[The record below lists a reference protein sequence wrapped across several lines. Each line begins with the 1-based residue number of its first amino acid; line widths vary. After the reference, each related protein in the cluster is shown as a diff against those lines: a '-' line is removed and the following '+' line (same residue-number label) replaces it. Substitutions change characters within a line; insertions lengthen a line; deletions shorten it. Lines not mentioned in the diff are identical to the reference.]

1 MKTVAVVFI
10 ISFAVTVGMLIWLIP
25 VLRRACFQQSIL
37 EEGPR
42 WHLSKSGTPTM
53 GGIAIVSGVII
64 ALIIGSLVFQFSV
77 LLLCGVFIYF
87 SLIGFVDDYI
97 KIVKKRNLGLNRIQK
112 LILQF
117 IGAVALAIY
126 AANDVTIGTVLYV
139 PFYHAAVDFHWLYYP
154 FTVFAVLGVVNAV
167 NFTDGLDGLA
177 SSVSAVVFL
186 FFVFAAIKIGHSA
199 GGAMSAAC
207 LGACVGFLIFNHY
220 PAKIFM
226 GDTGA
231 MALGGAVILLA
242 VVMRLQ
248 IFILLT
254 GAIYVLEALS
264 VVLQIN
270 YFKYTRIKTG
280 TGKRIFKMAPIHH
293 HFEMS
298 GMSENHIVALFTL
311 ITIITSVVAFIALL
325 VTV

>member
-1 MKTVAVVFI
+1 MKTVSVVFI
-10 ISFAVTVGMLIWLIP
+10 VSFVITAGMLIWLIP

-42 WHLSKSGTPTM
+42 WHLSKAGTPTM
-53 GGIAIVSGVII
+53 GGIAIVSGVMI
-64 ALIIGSLVFQFSV
+64 ALIIGALIFKYSF
-77 LLLCGVFIYF
+77 LLLGVFFLYF
-87 SLIGFVDDYI
+87 ALIGFVDDYI
-97 KIVKKRNLGLNRIQK
+97 KVIKKRNLGLNRIQK

-117 IGAVALAIY
+117 VGAVALAIY
-126 AANDVTIGTVLYV
+126 AANDPSIGTVFYV
-139 PFYHAAVDFHWLYYP
+139 PFYQNIANFHWLYYP
-154 FTVFAVLGVVNAV
+154 FTVFAILGVVNAV

-177 SSVSAVVFL
+177 SGVSAVVFL
-186 FFVFAAIKIGHSA
+186 FFVAAALVMSYVSA
-199 GGAMSAAC
+199 GAMAAAC
-207 LGACVGFLIFNHY
+207 LGACLGFLIFNRY
-220 PAKIFM
+220 PAKVFM

-248 IFILLT
+248 IFILIT

-293 HFEMS
+293 HLEMS
-298 GMSENHIVALFTL
+298 GMSENNIVVLFTL
-311 ITIITSVVAFIALL
+311 ITIITSAVAFIALW
-325 VTV
+325 VIV